1 MDIRNIKKLR
11 KEIKSDNY
19 KFNIIGLWTCF
30 VKRKD
35 NRSVMLFSKN
45 HKIYEM
51 DENTLSMFLD
61 NFKKTVSTSLNK
73 KMFDLELKSDSFS
86 KLITPGDTSSNDNI
100 VKAICDS
107 NNYPFDFAVN
117 ILDAEVTFVKKQRG
131 EDPVYTNKRM
141 KFITINNVEKIKNQ
155 VILDTVEKDFSTE
168 GELKYAVNLNPIE
181 GIIYPSLEGKNR
193 IMYYVKSEKNLSKG
207 DISSLLDV
215 DFPLTATEE
224 KENFTRILEETYGE
238 EMSLETLTDIYRS
251 LEERRNNSED
261 DAPVVN
267 MRELIKILPD
277 ENKNV
282 TNFNSIVGELDID
295 TIKIDSI
302 LPDKNIV
309 IKDGPITVTIPCDRY
324 EELKAQN
331 NELKISLTNST
342 TVDNI
347 DINTR

>member
-1 MDIRNIKKLR
+1 MDIKNIKKLR

-30 VKRKD
+30 VKRNNNK
-35 NRSVMLFSKN
+35 SVMLFSKN
-45 HKIYEM
+45 HTIHEM
-51 DENTLSMFLD
+51 DENSLGMFLD

-86 KLITPGDTSSNDNI
+86 KLITPGDTSSNNNI
-100 VKAICDS
+100 VQAICDS

-117 ILDAEVTFVKKQRG
+117 ILDAEVTFVKKQKG
-131 EDPVYTNKRM
+131 QDPVYTNKKM
-141 KFITINNVEKIKNQ
+141 KFVTINNVERIKNQ

-181 GIIYPSLEGKNR
+181 GIIYPSLEGKNK

-207 DISSLLDV
+207 DISRLLDV

-238 EMSLETLTDIYRS
+238 NISLDTLTDIYRS
-251 LEERRNNSED
+251 LEERKKNSED
-261 DAPVVN
+261 DAPVIN
-267 MRELIKILPD
+267 MRELARILPN

-282 TNFNSIVGELDID
+282 TNFDSIVGELDID

-331 NELKISLTNST
+331 NELKISLTNTT
-342 TVDNI
+342 TVDDI